1 MSQDA
6 KVNLEEAEVFLSA
19 CRDYASRIEAAV
31 QALRNSVVRVGE
43 TWRDPDYDTIC
54 GMMSDIERDVSAALR
69 VANEDIVLY
78 VSKKVGILQSK

>member
-69 VANEDIVLY
+69 VANEDIVPY